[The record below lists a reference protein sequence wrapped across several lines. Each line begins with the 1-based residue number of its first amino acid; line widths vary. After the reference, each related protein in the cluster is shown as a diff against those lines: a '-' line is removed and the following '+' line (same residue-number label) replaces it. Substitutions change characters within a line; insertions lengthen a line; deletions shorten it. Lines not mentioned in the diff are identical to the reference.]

1 MQRKAQLIF
10 YRKQQQQRL
19 LQPIIAET
27 QIRKLKINKKKDN
40 LKGNPSWEWQ
50 KK

>member
-10 YRKQQQQRL
+10 YRKQQQQQQQQRL

-27 QIRKLKINKKKDN
+27 QIRKLKINKKKEN
-40 LKGNPSWEWQ
+40 LKGNPS
-50 KK
+50 